1 MNMKAVI
8 FGGSGFIGSHL
19 ADYLLEKGFQ
29 VRIFDICKSIYLKPG
44 HEMMIGDILNFDDVE
59 KAVIGC
65 DYIYNFAGIA
75 DINEAFE
82 KPFDTVKLN
91 ILGNVHILEA
101 IKKHGCK
108 RFIYASTLYVYSD
121 SGGFY
126 KCSKQASEIYIET
139 YHRHF
144 GINYTIMRFGT
155 IYGPRAD
162 SRNSVYRY
170 INEALKHK
178 KITFKG
184 TGDELR
190 EYIHVRDVAHLC
202 YNVLDDE
209 YNNQNVLI
217 SGHNPMRTRDLLSM
231 ISEIITPGVKVSYI
245 PIENPNEIHYKV
257 TPFTFSP
264 KIAKKLLSN
273 YYLDMGQGLIECI
286 NEIYENQNGGEF
298 LE

>member
-1 MNMKAVI
+1 MKAVI

-19 ADYLLEKGFQ
+19 ADYLLEKGFK
-29 VRIFDICKSIYLKPG
+29 VRLFDIYESKYLKSG
-44 HEMMIGDILNFDDVE
+44 HEMIIGDILNYDDVV
-59 KAVIGC
+59 KAVMGC
-65 DYIYNFAGIA
+65 DYVYNFAGIA

-101 IKKHGCK
+101 VKKHGCK

-139 YHRHF
+139 YNRHF
-144 GINYTIMRFGT
+144 DIDYTIMRFGT

-162 SRNSVYRY
+162 NRNSVYRY
-170 INEALKHK
+170 ISEALNDK

-184 TGDELR
+184 TGEELR

-202 YNVLDDE
+202 YDVLDDE
-209 YNNQNVLI
+209 YKNQNVLI
-217 SGHNPMRTRDLLSM
+217 SGHTPMRTRDLLSM
-231 ISEIITPGVKVSYI
+231 ISEIITPGVKITYK

-273 YYLDMGQGLIECI
+273 YYLDMGQGLLECI

-298 LE
+298 CE